1 MTFFTVKMRVTL
13 TDIGRIAI
21 IQIRIQIPD
30 TRTVNTHI
38 IAETQVRHIRQL
50 IADTCRRYHIIKIFV
65 EVITFAQQVFHFLL
79 GMFIAHTQSSGN
91 LLRPQPITHICS
103 QNVVLMFV
111 MRAML
116 FIQYIVSRS
125 SYLTFITVVFRR
137 VVTKNIFSSGFQCMY
152 LADGCCIV
160 SLKSMFRSILRTIVI
175 QVIQTLQEVFPISSG
190 MHVIISGV

>member
-1 MTFFTVKMRVTL
+1 MTLFTVEVRVTL
-13 TDIGRIAI
+13 TDISRIAI

-50 IADTCRRYHIIKIFV
+50 IADTCRRYHIVKVLI
-65 EVITFAQQVFHFLL
+65 EVITSAQQVFHFLL
-79 GMFIAHTQSSGN
+79 GMFIAHTQSSGD
-91 LLRPQPITHICS
+91 LLHP
-103 QNVVLMFV
+103 LMFI

-125 SYLTFITVVFRR
+125 PYLTFITVVFRR
-137 VVTKNIFSSGFQCMY
+137 IVTENIFSSGFQCMY
-152 LADGCCIV
+152 LADRRCIV
-160 SLKSMFRSILRTIVI
+160 SLKSMLRSILRTIVI

>member
-1 MTFFTVKMRVTL
+1 MTLFTVEVRVTL
-13 TDIGRIAI
+13 TDISRIAI

-50 IADTCRRYHIIKIFV
+50 IADTCRRYHIVKVLI
-65 EVITFAQQVFHFLL
+65 EVITSAQQVFHFLL
-79 GMFIAHTQSSGN
+79 GMFIAHT
-91 LLRPQPITHICS
+91 HICS
-103 QNVVLMFV
+103 QNVVLMFI

-125 SYLTFITVVFRR
+125 PYLTFITVVFRR
-137 VVTKNIFSSGFQCMY
+137 IVTENIFSSGFQCMY
-152 LADGCCIV
+152 LADRRCIV
-160 SLKSMFRSILRTIVI
+160 SLKSMLRSILRTIVI